1 VWIPMAAP
9 DSLLI
14 TSRQLTGAPTSFVY
28 MGGPWANLMGGR

>member
-1 VWIPMAAP
+1 MAAP

-14 TSRQLTGAPTSFVY
+14 SSRQLTGAPTSFVY